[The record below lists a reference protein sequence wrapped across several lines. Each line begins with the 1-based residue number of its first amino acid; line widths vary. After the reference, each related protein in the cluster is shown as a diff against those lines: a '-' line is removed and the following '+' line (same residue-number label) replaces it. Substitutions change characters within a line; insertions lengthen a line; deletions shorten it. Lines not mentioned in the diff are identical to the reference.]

1 MRAAALSAILL
12 AACAS
17 QPTTTLYDE
26 LGGDDTINA
35 FVNDFSDSVHSNPR
49 IASFFVE
56 SDMQRFRDM
65 LASFICEIS
74 GGPCQYQGDAM
85 PSVHLGLGINDAHF
99 NALVGDLIDAMEAHD
114 VPTTA
119 QNRLLAILA
128 PMHPDIVDP

>member
-1 MRAAALSAILL
+1 MRSAALIAIFLV
-12 AACAS
+12 ACAN
-17 QPTTTLYDE
+17 QQTTPLYE
-26 LGGDDTINA
+26 ALGGDAKIRA
-35 FVNDFSDSVHSNPR
+35 FVDDFADTVHSNPR
-49 IASFFVE
+49 IASFFVD

-65 LASFICEIS
+65 LAGFICEIS

-114 VPTTA
+114 VPTGA

-128 PMHPDIVDP
+128 PMHLDIVDP